1 MEIDLTFEQGTNPDI
16 AQVQVQNKLQ
26 LAQPRLPAEVTAQ
39 GLSITK
45 ATKNFMM
52 AIGFISEDGSMS
64 GQDVADYVASTI
76 SDPLSRVSGVG
87 DHTLFASEYAMRIWM
102 DPSKLYNYGLTVGD
116 VQSAVQ
122 AQNIQVSSGEL
133 GGLPAKKGIG
143 FDATVIGP
151 TRLSSPEEFEKILLK
166 VQQDGSQVRLKDV
179 GRVELGA
186 QSYSMT
192 SFINNHPG
200 AALALKL
207 AAGANQIVVENAV
220 RAKLKELSHYFPPGL
235 KTVYPL
241 DTEPFITLSIKEV
254 IETLVEAIA
263 LVFVVMLIFL
273 QNFRATLI
281 PTIAVP
287 VVLLGT
293 FGLLSVLGYSI
304 NTLTML
310 AMVLAVGLLVDD
322 AIVVV
327 ENVER
332 VMTDKGLSPKEAAR
346 VSMDEISGA
355 LVGIVLVL
363 TAVFLPMAAFG
374 GSTGIIYRQFSI
386 TIVAA
391 MWLSVL
397 VAMVMTPALCG
408 SMLKP
413 THKGHERGPAAW
425 FNRKFDRLTNGY
437 LSGVKWLT
445 RHACISMGV
454 FIATTAGVIFLFM
467 KIPGGFLPD
476 EDQGLIFGQVTMRA
490 GATDAQTAAVNHR
503 IADYVLK
510 TYGNTVDSVLSM
522 NGFNFAGQGQNAGAF
537 FIRMKPWDERPG
549 WKNSTAAIAGEIMK
563 HFQSDPEAMIF
574 AVNPPAVL
582 ELGNATGFDLELE
595 DTGHLGHDALL
606 AARNQILREAGQNSR
621 LAAVRP
627 LGMEDAP
634 QFSLDINR
642 ERANALGLTNT
653 DINTTLEGALG
664 SIYVNQFMRND
675 RVKQVYIQGEPWAR
689 MTPEDLNRWYVRN
702 AIGTMVPFNAFA
714 TGHWVNGPQKVED
727 YNGLNSY
734 EIQGQPAVGASS
746 GQAMAE
752 MEKLLAKL
760 PRGIGYE
767 WTGLSFEQLAS
778 GGSTAPLYGLAVVV
792 IMFCL
797 AALYESWA
805 IPFAVLLVLPL
816 GVLGAIAA
824 TLGRGLSNDVYFQVG
839 LLTTVGLSVKNAILI
854 VEFAKAFFES
864 GESLED
870 SVLEAGRER
879 LRPILMTSIA
889 FVCGVFP
896 LAIATGAGSAA
907 RVAIGTCVVG
917 GMLSATLLA
926 IYFVPVFFV
935 VVLRL
940 FRVTRARDRKDPYA
954 HLDNKAA
961 PVAEGEH
968 GA

>member
-1 MEIDLTFEQGTNPDI
+1 S
-16 AQVQVQNKLQ
+16 V
-26 LAQPRLPAEVTAQ
+26 
-39 GLSITK
+39 TK

-116 VQSAVQ
+116 VQSAIQ
-122 AQNIQVSSGEL
+122 TQNIQVSSGEL

-151 TRLSSPEEFEKILLK
+151 TRLSSPEQFEKILLK

-192 SFINNHPG
+192 SLINNHPG

-241 DTEPFITLSIKEV
+241 DTEPFITLSIREV
-254 IETLVEAIA
+254 IETLIEAIA

-293 FGLLSVLGYSI
+293 FGLLSVMGYSI

-332 VMTDKGLSPKEAAR
+332 VMTDRGLSPKEAAR

-355 LVGIVLVL
+355 LIGIVLVL
-363 TAVFLPMAAFG
+363 TAVFLPMAAFS

-413 THKGHERGPAAW
+413 THKGHEHGPAAW
-425 FNRKFDRLTNGY
+425 FNRNFDRLTNGY

-445 RHACISMGV
+445 RHAFISMGV

-490 GATDAQTAAVNHR
+490 GATDAQTAAVNRR
-503 IADYVLK
+503 IADYILK

-537 FIRMKPWDERPG
+537 FIRMKPWDERSG

-606 AARNQILREAGQNSR
+606 AARNQILREAGQNPR

-634 QFSLDINR
+634 QFKLDINR
-642 ERANALGLTNT
+642 ERANALGLTNA

-664 SIYVNQFMRND
+664 SIYVNQFMRDD

-702 AIGTMVPFNAFA
+702 TTGTMVPFNAFA
-714 TGHWVNGPQKVED
+714 SGTWESGPQKVED
-727 YNGLNSY
+727 Y
-734 EIQGQPAVGASS
+734 
-746 GQAMAE
+746 
-752 MEKLLAKL
+752 
-760 PRGIGYE
+760 
-767 WTGLSFEQLAS
+767 
-778 GGSTAPLYGLAVVV
+778 
-792 IMFCL
+792 
-797 AALYESWA
+797 
-805 IPFAVLLVLPL
+805 
-816 GVLGAIAA
+816 
-824 TLGRGLSNDVYFQVG
+824 
-839 LLTTVGLSVKNAILI
+839 
-854 VEFAKAFFES
+854 
-864 GESLED
+864 
-870 SVLEAGRER
+870 
-879 LRPILMTSIA
+879 
-889 FVCGVFP
+889 
-896 LAIATGAGSAA
+896 
-907 RVAIGTCVVG
+907 
-917 GMLSATLLA
+917 
-926 IYFVPVFFV
+926 
-935 VVLRL
+935 
-940 FRVTRARDRKDPYA
+940 
-954 HLDNKAA
+954 
-961 PVAEGEH
+961 
-968 GA
+968 